1 MVAVMVDD
9 TQDLARDVSEAERL
23 ARRLDKPMGGL
34 GVVFVL
40 VVLGQTI
47 AEGDVVVRVLAV
59 AGWVLWSTFVAELA
73 LRAYVAKD
81 QKRFWARNWWQLVFL
96 AVPFLRFVRA
106 FTFLRFVRVSS
117 VVSAA
122 VRGSRSTRRLL
133 TGRIAWLGV
142 VTAVVVLASSQ
153 LLYLA
158 GLYDSYGEALSDAAM
173 ATVTGDALAPDSG
186 FTRVLEVV
194 LAIYSV
200 AVFATLAAAV
210 GAFYLEPGRAP
221 ASTTSAVDR

>member
-1 MVAVMVDD
+1 MVDD
-9 TQDLARDVSEAERL
+9 SRALPDDVGEAERL
-23 ARRLDKPMGGL
+23 ARRLDKPMGAL

-40 VVLGQTI
+40 VVLGQTV
-47 AEGDVVVRVLAV
+47 AEGAVVLRVLAV
-59 AGWVLWSTFVAELA
+59 AAWVLWSTFVAELA

-81 QKRFWARNWWQLVFL
+81 QRRFWARNWWQLVFL

-106 FTFLRFVRVSS
+106 FAFLRFVRVSS

-158 GLYDSYGEALSDAAM
+158 GSYGSYGEALSDAAM
-173 ATVTGDALAPDSG
+173 ATITGDALDPDSG
-186 FTRVLEVV
+186 FARVLEVV
-194 LAIYSV
+194 LAVYSV
-200 AVFATLAAAV
+200 VVFATLAAAV
-210 GAFYLEPGRAP
+210 GAFYLRSSGGP
-221 ASTTSAVDR
+221 AVDR